1 MQELKRKKI
10 SAFGLR
16 AALPYLLRVVA
27 VVLFL
32 GGIGFFVYTYINR
45 KPVTRFEMKPGRP
58 QLSEQVVSRV
68 EGYEQRI
75 SDGGRLKLIVRAA
88 VDVTY
93 SDGHHELEI
102 VEVENYSEEGQKPDK
117 IKANRAIYMPGQ
129 EKIDKGEVYFTGN
142 VYVETKDNLIV
153 KTESI
158 NYDQESEIIKSD
170 VFLQFQRENISGQS
184 TGAIIHVKEKRFE
197 LQKEVTIQV
206 APEKQNELPFIVRAG
221 HATYSEN
228 KHALNFTNS
237 ATAEQGQDYMSGDS
251 LFAQLT
257 EKKKVQRV
265 ETKGNAYLRSM
276 KENGATELRANEM
289 IFYFDANQ
297 NLQTASANQNVTM
310 RSMNTQSETQL
321 SGAHK
326 LDATFQTQN
335 DKSVIKEVK
344 TEGRT
349 TVTMT
354 APQSRASDP
363 KAANKKLTAD
373 SVKLIW
379 RVKGKD
385 LEKAEAVG
393 NAELIVEPVQAT
405 QQNDKKTMKAARFD
419 CEFYETDNLAK
430 SFVASGGTTTIL
442 EPMQQSD
449 RQTRTMTSDKATVM
463 FTRETQDAER
473 FEAQGSV
480 KFSEN
485 DQNGTADSAT
495 YSTAGETISLRGGE
509 PTVWDSRARVKA
521 NEIDWNT
528 RTEMAYAKGKV
539 ATTYYSQEKTNGG
552 TPFEKQNS
560 PVYVTADRAEYNQKT
575 NVGVYMGNARTWQ
588 DDSYVRGDRLT
599 LRGDNKVMI
608 ADGKVQSAIY
618 NAKKKDRNGI
628 TVVPVFVLAERMTYS
643 DGERLIRYETNVDIR
658 QGADRITCT
667 VADVYLQKGTNELE
681 KTIAQQNVVMTQ
693 PGRRG
698 TGDWAQYTLVDETFV
713 LKGNPAKVE
722 DQEQGAN
729 EGNMITVYVRENK
742 VVAQGGGQQNG
753 GRVRTTHTIKKPE

>member
-1 MQELKRKKI
+1 MQEIKRKKI

-27 VVLFL
+27 AILFL
-32 GGIGFFVYTYINR
+32 GGVGFFVYTYINR
-45 KPVTRFEMKPGRP
+45 KPVNRFEMKSGPP

-75 SDGGRLKLIVRAA
+75 SDGERLKLIVRAA
-88 VDVTY
+88 VDITY
-93 SDGHHELEI
+93 SDGHHELEN
-102 VEVENYSEEGQKPDK
+102 VEVENYSEAGQKPDK

-153 KTESI
+153 KTESL

-170 VFLQFQRENISGQS
+170 VYLQFQRENISGQT

-206 APEKQNELPFIVRAG
+206 APEKQNELPFIIRAG

-228 KHALNFTNS
+228 KNALNFANS
-237 ATAEQGQDYMSGDS
+237 ATAERGQDYMSGDS

-289 IFYFDANQ
+289 FFYFDANQ
-297 NLQTASANQNVTM
+297 NLQTASANQNVSM
-310 RSMNTQSETQL
+310 RSMNTQSEIQL
-321 SGAHK
+321 SGSYK
-326 LDATFQTQN
+326 LDATFQAQN

-354 APQSRASDP
+354 APQSRESDP
-363 KAANKKLTAD
+363 RAANKKLTAD
-373 SVKLIW
+373 SVKLYW

-405 QQNDKKTMKAARFD
+405 QQSDKKTMKATRFD
-419 CEFYETDNLAK
+419 CEFYDSDNLAK
-430 SFVASGGTTTIL
+430 SFIASGGTTTIL
-442 EPMQQSD
+442 EPMKQSD
-449 RQTRTMTSDKATVM
+449 RQTRTMTSDKATVL

-575 NVGVYMGNARTWQ
+575 NVGIYIGNARTWQ
-588 DDSYVRGDRLT
+588 DDSFVRGDRLT

-618 NAKKKDRNGI
+618 NAKKKDKNGT
-628 TVVPVFVLAERMTYS
+628 TVVPVFALAERMTYS

-667 VADVYLQKGTNELE
+667 VAEVYLQKSTNELE
-681 KTIAQQNVVMTQ
+681 RTIAQQNVVMTQ

-698 TGDWAQYTLVDETFV
+698 TGDWAQYTLTDETFV

-722 DQEQGAN
+722 DQEQGTN
-729 EGNMITVYVRENK
+729 EGNMITVYMRENK

-753 GRVRTTHTIKKPE
+753 GRVRTTHTIKKP